1 MNVWN
6 IWKRETDKIPLKE
19 LKLSDEWVYISVDL
33 NGLKWEDRVIKLNVQ
48 PAAVGN
54 Q

>member
-1 MNVWN
+1 MSG
-6 IWKRETDKIPLKE
+6 ISGREKQIKSLGKE

>member
-1 MNVWN
+1 MSG
-6 IWKRETDKIPLKE
+6 ISGIEKLIKIPPEKE
-19 LKLSDEWVYISVDL
+19 LKLSDGVYISVDL

>member
-1 MNVWN
+1 MSG
-6 IWKRETDKIPLKE
+6 ISGREKQIKSPRKE